1 MNKIEEFK
9 FGERGLGLE
18 FNVCCYLMWLKL
30 VSLCAELWDEDR
42 SYVLWIGSFFLFGE
56 RIYLVDI
63 LRVIYGISLGMK
75 VMILLC
81 TQMQV
86 RVIFYVGIVKWLYS
100 KMFDLVYCFNEFDFN
115 LGVNWVYWMVDWL
128 VYSGCLFHSVLAC
141 FYLILLGWLLG
152 LVFWKKCNTYARKI

>member
-1 MNKIEEFK
+1 MQNYETKTEAMFC
-9 FGERGLGLE
+9 GL
-18 FNVCCYLMWLKL
+18 V
-30 VSLCAELWDEDR
+30 V
-42 SYVLWIGSFFLFGE
+42 FFFFGE

-86 RVIFYVGIVKWLYS
+86 GVIFYVGIVKWLYS

-115 LGVNWVYWMVDWL
+115 LGVNWVDWMVD
-128 VYSGCLFHSVLAC
+128 
-141 FYLILLGWLLG
+141 
-152 LVFWKKCNTYARKI
+152 